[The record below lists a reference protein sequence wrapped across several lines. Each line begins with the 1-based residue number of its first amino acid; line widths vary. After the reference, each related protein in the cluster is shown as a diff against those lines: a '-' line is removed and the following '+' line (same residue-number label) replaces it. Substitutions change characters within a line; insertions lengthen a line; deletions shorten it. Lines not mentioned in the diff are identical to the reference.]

1 MTRDSWETDERKKVL
16 SLVRAVPAAIAA
28 KDVKAILEVYDTN
41 NPKFCTFEDDPHYL
55 ERVDGEGFRK
65 FVGGLAEVDS
75 ASIDR
80 EDVRVDFLG
89 RAVAVVTG
97 MDVWETKQSS
107 KITKGRSRFT
117 IVLWKKGKWKV
128 IHEHFT
134 RLE

>member
-1 MTRDSWETDERKKVL
+1 MTRDSWETDERKRVL

-28 KDVKAILEVYDTN
+28 KDVKTILEVYDTN

-65 FVGGLAEVDS
+65 FLGGLGEVDS

-80 EDVRVDFLG
+80 EDVRVDFLD

-97 MDVWETKQSS
+97 TDVWETKQSS

-117 IVLWKKGKWKV
+117 IILWKKGKWKV